1 MTAIVTATRVFIGT
15 NLDDLIV
22 LTVLMPAHRAHG
34 KPRSRQ
40 IWAGQYL
47 GIGALVAVSVLAA
60 LSRGNRCFSSGNRM
74 SKSDCTASSRNSAS
88 NAVRR

>member
-40 IWAGQYL
+40 IWAGQVPRHRRARRSL
-47 GIGALVAVSVLAA
+47 GA
-60 LSRGNRCFSSGNRM
+60 
-74 SKSDCTASSRNSAS
+74 
-88 NAVRR
+88 RRAQPREQMLLEREPDVEKRLHGIEPQLR